1 MNRVDWYD
9 LPSSVRCAVEAE
21 CGRVVAATTPEGGR
35 NASLT
40 AVLDVIDGGRVF
52 VKGVRADT
60 ADAAAYRREEALN
73 PLLPAVAPR
82 LLWRVEHDRWLV
94 LGFDYIQ
101 ARPADLSPGSTDLML
116 VAEAVSAIA
125 RHRTPILTFEVPALA
140 DKIARISAWTR
151 LGSHPPANLDP
162 WALANL
168 DRFADAD
175 ECAADWVAGESL
187 VHTDLHGH
195 NVLVSDVAH
204 VVDWS
209 WAHRAAPWVDGAYVV
224 IRLVE
229 SGHSPAQAEQWAATT
244 ECWHTAT
251 QAALDSFAVATFGM
265 WEYLRHARPHPVRE
279 AATAAARRWAQ
290 HRMDEEF

>member
-1 MNRVDWYD
+1 MSRVDWHD
-9 LPSSVRCAVEAE
+9 LPHLVRRAVEAE
-21 CGRVVAATTPEGGR
+21 CGPVAAATTPEGGR
-35 NASLT
+35 NANMT
-40 AVLDVIDGGRVF
+40 AVLELLDGDRIF
-52 VKGVRADT
+52 VKGVRADA

-82 LLWRVEHDRWLV
+82 LLWRVEVDSWLL
-94 LGFDYIQ
+94 LGFEYIR
-101 ARPADLSPGSTDLML
+101 ARSADLSPGSTDLML
-116 VAEAVSAIA
+116 VADAVSALA
-125 RHRTPILTFEVPALA
+125 RQRTPVPAVAVPALT

-151 LGSHPPANLDP
+151 LGSHPPTNLDP

-209 WAHRAAPWVDGAYVV
+209 WAHRAAPWVDGAYLV

-229 SGHSPAQAEQWAATT
+229 SGHSPGQAEQWAATT

-251 QAALDSFAVATFGM
+251 PAALDSFAVATFGM

-279 AATAAARRWAQ
+279 AATAAARRWAH
-290 HRMDEEF
+290 HRMDEES